1 MSTELGKYFLLH
13 NNIPHNS
20 SPNNLRINKQ
30 NMSGTYPTLLSNLT
44 MLCGGYCHT
53 EGLAQNTKPTL
64 LVESGYLI
72 ATSVIQGVCSGTEV
86 LL

>member
-1 MSTELGKYFLLH
+1 
-13 NNIPHNS
+13 
-20 SPNNLRINKQ
+20 
-30 NMSGTYPTLLSNLT
+30 MSGTYPATLLSNLT
-44 MLCGGYCHT
+44 MLSGGYCHT

-72 ATSVIQGVCSGTEV
+72 ATSVIQGVCSGIEV